1 MLVSGH
7 AAVLQRVGRRYIQQ
21 CPQAFRFVRLKQ
33 VMYVAFYKDLLPQQ
47 LLLLFQQGAVPLRR
61 QLRLVGA
68 QGTEHIG
75 GKEKPRVFLYILAGK
90 HGNSAQRLGCALQ
103 MLLHILLVRVG
114 HIKARAV
121 VSVVA
126 RVIQGDRAPRSG
138 SVASYRFQGVRIH
151 IQNIGSAIIE
161 GVRQLGRV
169 NALLIAQLAQTLPK
183 TRLPAVQADV
193 ALLAHGLPVHG
204 FVHGIGI
211 DRIKIGHKLLAGACI
226 VPGDCLAHRLG
237 KGQRVQLVAQLAATG
252 IARIQ
257 HGIFVLL
264 QKPGI
269 ILGVVQSIFQLLQ
282 ELLKLKHEQIQ
293 ALPLSVVL
301 QTLLR
306 RVLPDRVLLDL
317 TAQSGLFLA
326 VFCVIRHGLHLPVGV
341 EHQLDKG
348 LLVGQLCIGSHITM
362 PSSVNSVLMSYWRA
376 FLT

>member
-7 AAVLQRVGRRYIQQ
+7 AAVLQRVGRRYIQH
-21 CPQAFRFVRLKQ
+21 CPQALRFVRLKQ

-47 LLLLFQQGAVPLRR
+47 RLLLFQQGAVPLRR

-68 QGTEHIG
+68 QGAEHIG

-126 RVIQGDRAPRSG
+126 RVIQGDRAPRGG
-138 SVASYRFQGVRIH
+138 SVASDRFQGIRIH

-193 ALLAHGLPVHG
+193 ALLAHGLPVHC

-211 DRIKIGHKLLAGACI
+211 DRIKIGHKLLAGACV

-237 KGQRVQLVAQLAATG
+237 KGQRVQLVAQLAAAG

-257 HGIFVLL
+257 HGIFVLF

-348 LLVGQLCIGSHITM
+348 LLVGQLCIGSQ
-362 PSSVNSVLMSYWRA
+362 PYQRCRPA
-376 FLT
+376 